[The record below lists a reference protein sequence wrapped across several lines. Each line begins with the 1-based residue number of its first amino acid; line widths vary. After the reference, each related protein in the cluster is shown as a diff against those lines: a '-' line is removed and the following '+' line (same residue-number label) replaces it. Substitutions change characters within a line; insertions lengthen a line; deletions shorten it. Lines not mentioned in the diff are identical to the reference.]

1 MDSVRNV
8 SGMENEL
15 PITMAFCP
23 CVDTKA
29 SEGSS
34 AQPTSQTIARP
45 GSRGLGSPASGVLSA
60 NSPSHFFLLS
70 IVRARVSCSEGGKKC
85 LGKGALPNNQG
96 RAVGLRAMDRKL
108 RAS

>member
-23 CVDTKA
+23 CEDTKA

-70 IVRARVSCSEGGKKC
+70 IVRARVSCSEGGEKWC
-85 LGKGALPNNQG
+85 LGKVHCPIIKGGPLDSA
-96 RAVGLRAMDRKL
+96 RWS
-108 RAS
+108 AS